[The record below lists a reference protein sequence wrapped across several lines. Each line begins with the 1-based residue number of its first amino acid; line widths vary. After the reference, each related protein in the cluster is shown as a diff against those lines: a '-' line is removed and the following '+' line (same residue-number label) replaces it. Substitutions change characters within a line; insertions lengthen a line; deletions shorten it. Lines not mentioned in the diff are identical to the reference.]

1 MSDTGHKITLKNL
14 PLETLNLCHGP
25 ANHAAMI
32 RLEHKVACAL
42 MKEFTWEHKPGSSVR
57 YLYFGDRLVG
67 TLTNCALTNADV
79 MAVQFEHVAAKMPK
93 LFEDKVKAKPS
104 PKKKAK

>member
-1 MSDTGHKITLKNL
+1 MGDQIVTLKKL
-14 PLETLNLCHGP
+14 PLESLDLCHGP

-32 RLEHKVACAL
+32 KLEHKVACAL
-42 MKEFTWEHKPGSSVR
+42 MNEFTWEHKPGSTVR
-57 YLYFGDRLVG
+57 YLYFGNRLVG
-67 TLTNCALTNADV
+67 TLTNCSTDV

-104 PKKKAK
+104 PKKKAKPSS